1 MSRIGIVI
9 QRCHGSLVGGAESL
23 AWQWAN
29 LLKNEY
35 QVEVLTT
42 TALDA
47 ATWENVLPQG
57 DEEREGIKIRRFEVN
72 QKRTPYWHE
81 LHKLLLTH
89 FRDPSFDSNP
99 SYPPEKSL
107 SWSLALQ
114 EEFIYKQGPYSE
126 GLIDFLAGSSQDY
139 KSLIFFTYLFPTT
152 YYGIR
157 KVPREQCLFVPT
169 LHDEAPAY
177 LSAYRLMAKRARK
190 LLWNTEAEKR
200 LGILLWGE
208 LPGQVIGMGIN
219 TKEFSPN
226 RPGYPY
232 LLYCG
237 RIDPFKGL
245 PQLLNYFMRYKKE
258 HPSELRLV
266 LTGRDE
272 LGLPEN
278 PDIEFRG
285 FVSEEEK
292 FEWMGGAL
300 LFVMPSPHESLSIVT
315 LEAMAQGTPALV
327 NGKSEVLAEHIKKS
341 GGGFIYHDYH
351 DFSTSVND
359 FLIDPSRGKAMSD
372 KARNYVVTHYNVEDI
387 RTILMGVIEAV
398 E

>member
-1 MSRIGIVI
+1 MNRIGIVV
-9 QRCHGSLVGGAESL
+9 QRCHESLVGGAESL

-47 ATWENVLPQG
+47 ATWENVLPAG
-57 DEEREGIKIRRFEVN
+57 EEGKEGITIRRFEVN
-72 QKRTPYWHE
+72 QTRTPYWHE
-81 LHKLLLTH
+81 LHKLLLNH
-89 FRDPSFDSNP
+89 FREPSSDSNP
-99 SYPPEKSL
+99 SHPRGKSL

-126 GLIDFLAGSSQDY
+126 GLINFLSGSFHDY

-157 KVPREQCLFVPT
+157 QVPRERCFFVPT

-177 LSAYRLMAKRARK
+177 LSAYRFMAKRAWK

-200 LGILLWGE
+200 LGTLLWGE

-226 RPGYPY
+226 RPGHPY

-245 PQLLNYFMRYKKE
+245 PQLLEYFLKYKKD
-258 HPSELRLV
+258 HPSSLRLV
-266 LTGRDE
+266 LTGKDE

-292 FEWMGGAL
+292 FQWMAGAL

-315 LEAMAQGTPALV
+315 LEAMAQRTPALV
-327 NGKSEVLAEHIKKS
+327 NGKSEVLAEHIRKS
-341 GGGFIYHDYH
+341 GGGVTYHDYH
-351 DFSTSVND
+351 DFSTSISD
-359 FLIDPSRGKAMSD
+359 FLSDSSRGKTMAEN
-372 KARNYVVTHYNVEDI
+372 ARNYVVAHYNVDDI
-387 RTILMGVIEAV
+387 RNILMGVIEAMG
-398 E
+398 